1 MATLL
6 AHIKVHPGME
16 ERFERVAAKL
26 HAATHE
32 KESHVRRYE
41 YYRGA
46 APGQYYS
53 LLAFDDFLGF
63 LAHQTS
69 PHHEGA
75 SPELGEL
82 IAEFR
87 LEWLDPVGAASD
99 LGPTEMQDLPADAD
113 DLTRAY
119 HQLFAAD
126 VQSWWQ
132 PLR

>member
-16 ERFERVAAKL
+16 AQFERVAATL

-32 KESHVRRYE
+32 TESHVRRYE

-46 APGQYYS
+46 EPGQYYS

-63 LAHQTS
+63 LRHQTS
-69 PHHEGA
+69 PHHEGS
-75 SPELGEL
+75 SPALGEL
-82 IAEFR
+82 IAELR

-99 LGPTEMQDLPADAD
+99 LGPTEMQDLPEGAD

-126 VQSWWQ
+126 VQPWWQ

>member
-16 ERFERVAAKL
+16 ARFEAVAASL
-26 HAATHE
+26 HAATHGTE
-32 KESHVRRYE
+32 TRVRRYE

-46 APGQYYS
+46 APGSYYS

-63 LAHQTS
+63 LEHQTS
-69 PHHEGA
+69 DHHEGA
-75 SPELGEL
+75 SPELGQL

-87 LEWLDPVGAASD
+87 LEWLDPVGGASG
-99 LGPTEMQDLPADAD
+99 LGSTDMQDLPADAD

-119 HQLFAAD
+119 HDLFAAD
-126 VQSWWQ
+126 VQAWWK